1 MVVCFGELLLRLSP
15 AGRERIV
22 QAESF
27 EARYGGAEA
36 NVAAAVAMFGG
47 KSRYVTKVPD
57 SVIGEAAV
65 QSIRRY
71 GVNTDGIVRGGERL
85 GIYYLEKGASYRP
98 SKVQYDRKHSA
109 IAEAERTD
117 FMWDVLLA
125 GADAFFFTG
134 ITPAV
139 SDPEILMDALSYCR
153 KNGIRVYC
161 DLNYRA
167 ALWTAEDAGR
177 VLDTMMHYVDVCVAN
192 EEHVRL
198 LFGIVP
204 DESLNDED
212 ARLTDI
218 SKQMTERY
226 HFDKVVLT
234 LRESIS
240 SDDNEVAA
248 VLYNHGKLY
257 KSSLYKVHIV
267 DRVGGGDA
275 LSAALIY
282 SESPDVEN
290 KVIDPSDLEMQIDFA
305 CAANALK
312 HSIEG
317 DICIADAGE
326 VKKTMEIA
334 RSGGRVRLVR

>member
-15 AGRERIV
+15 AGRERLV
-22 QAESF
+22 QAETF
-27 EARYGGAEA
+27 EVRYGGAEA
-36 NVAAAVAMFGG
+36 NVAAAVTMFGG
-47 KSRYVTKVPD
+47 KSSYITKVPD

-71 GVNTDGIVRGGERL
+71 GVHTDGIVRGGERL
-85 GIYYLEKGASYRP
+85 GAYYLEKGASYRP

-109 IAEAERTD
+109 IAEAKREEFDWNT
-117 FMWDVLLA
+117 LLD
-125 GADAFFFTG
+125 GADSFFFTG

-139 SDPEILMDALSYCR
+139 SDPEILMDALRVCKER
-153 KNGIRVYC
+153 GIRVYC

-167 ALWTAEDAGR
+167 ALWSAEDAGR
-177 VLDTMMHYVDVCVAN
+177 VLSRMMPYVNTCVAN

-198 LFGIVP
+198 LFGITP
-204 DESLNDED
+204 DEGLAEEEESLG
-212 ARLTDI
+212 DI
-218 SKQMTERY
+218 GKKMTEK
-226 HFDKVVLT
+226 FGFAKVVLT

-248 VLYNHGKLY
+248 VLYDNGRLY
-257 KSSLYKVHIV
+257 KSSRYKVHIV

-290 KVIDPSDLEMQIDFA
+290 KVIDPADREMQIDFA

-317 DICIADAGE
+317 DICVADAGE

>member
-1 MVVCFGELLLRLSP
+1 MVVCFGELLVRFSP
-15 AGRERIV
+15 MGRERLV
-22 QAESF
+22 QADTF
-27 EARYGGAEA
+27 EVRYGGAEA

-65 QSIRRY
+65 QSVRRY
-71 GVNTDGIVRGGERL
+71 GVDMDGIVRGGERL
-85 GIYYLEKGASYRP
+85 GAYYLEKGASYRP

-109 IAEAERTD
+109 IAEAARED
-117 FMWDVLLA
+117 FDWKKLLD
-125 GADAFFFTG
+125 GADSFFFTG

-139 SDPEILMDALSYCR
+139 SDPEILMDALKLCKER
-153 KNGIRVYC
+153 NIRVYC

-167 ALWTAEDAGR
+167 ALWSAEDAGR
-177 VLDTMMHYVDVCVAN
+177 ILGQMMPYVNVCVAN

-204 DESLNDED
+204 DEKLTGEEE
-212 ARLTDI
+212 RLGDI
-218 SKQMTERY
+218 GRKMAET
-226 HFDKVVLT
+226 FGFAKVVLT

-248 VLYNHGKLY
+248 VLYENGTLY
-257 KSSLYKVHIV
+257 RSSRYKVHIV

-282 SESPDVEN
+282 SESPDVKD
-290 KVIDPSDLEMQIDFA
+290 KVIDPADREMQIDFA

-334 RSGGRVRLVR
+334 KSGGRVRLVR